1 MKPPGGHLLQ
11 ARERRR
17 RLRAR
22 PLLHL
27 LPNLFTILGLGAGLT
42 GMRYAFDARYELAVA
57 LIGVAILFDG
67 LDGRSARMLRITSK
81 LGAQL
86 DSLADFLSFGV
97 APAIIVYLWSLH
109 DVRGVGWALAM
120 LFATCCALRL
130 ARFNV
135 ELEAPEKPR
144 WTLYFFSGIPAPAA
158 AGLALLP
165 LIASFVLG
173 EQHMRSW
180 TLNAAMFL
188 FVAVMMISRVPTFS
202 IKRIRVKP
210 EYVVPLLVGAMLV
223 VVFLVTE
230 PWATLSV
237 MGLLYLLSI
246 PVSVVVAHRM
256 QRREPAP
263 RADRDEPPAP
273 ADRPP
278 PAPEEGS
285 ARIVPLD
292 QRGPRG

>member
-1 MKPPGGHLLQ
+1 VKSPGKDVLR

-27 LPNLFTILGLGAGLT
+27 VPNLFTILGLGAGLT

-57 LIGVAILFDG
+57 LIGVAIVFDG

-109 DVRGVGWALAM
+109 EVRGVGWALAM

-135 ELEAPEKPR
+135 ELEDPEKPR

-165 LIASFVLG
+165 LVASFVLG
-173 EQHMRSW
+173 EGVMRSW
-180 TLNAAMFL
+180 SLNAAMFL
-188 FVAVMMISRVPTFS
+188 FVALMMVSRVPTFS
-202 IKRIRVKP
+202 IKRIRVEP
-210 EYVVPLLVGAMLV
+210 HYIVPVLVVAMLV

-230 PWATLSV
+230 PWTTLSV
-237 MGLLYLLSI
+237 MGVLYLLSI
-246 PVSVVVAHRM
+246 PVSVLVAHRM
-256 QRREPAP
+256 QRREP
-263 RADRDEPPAP
+263 EQPAP
-273 ADRPP
+273 AE
-278 PAPEEGS
+278 AAGGEGGAS
-285 ARIVPLD
+285 RIVSLEP
-292 QRGPRG
+292 RGPRG

>member
-1 MKPPGGHLLQ
+1 MKGPGRHVLR

-42 GMRYAFDARYELAVA
+42 GMRYAFDSRYELAVA
-57 LIGVAILFDG
+57 LIGIAILFDG

-109 DVRGVGWALAM
+109 EVRGVGWALAM
-120 LFATCCALRL
+120 LFATCCAMRL

-135 ELEAPEKPR
+135 ELEAAEKPR

-173 EQHMRSW
+173 DGVMRAW
-180 TLNAAMFL
+180 ILNAVMFL
-188 FVAVMMISRVPTFS
+188 FVALMMVSRVPTFS
-202 IKRIRVKP
+202 IKRIRVRP
-210 EYVVPLLVGAMLV
+210 QYIVPLLVVAMLV

-237 MGLLYLLSI
+237 MGVLYLLSI

-256 QRREPAP
+256 QRREPPPRQRPEEAPEAAGETEAP
-263 RADRDEPPAP
+263 RV
-273 ADRPP
+273 
-278 PAPEEGS
+278 
-285 ARIVPLD
+285 VPLD
-292 QRGPRG
+292 QRAPRG

>member
-1 MKPPGGHLLQ
+1 MLQ

-42 GMRYAFDARYELAVA
+42 GMRYAFDSRYELAVA
-57 LIGVAILFDG
+57 LIGMAIVFDG

-109 DVRGVGWALAM
+109 EVRGVGWALAM
-120 LFATCCALRL
+120 LFATCCAMRL

-135 ELEAPEKPR
+135 ELEDPEKPR

-165 LIASFVLG
+165 LIGSFVLG
-173 EQHMRSW
+173 DTVMRAW

-188 FVAVMMISRVPTFS
+188 FVALMMVSRVPTFS
-202 IKRIRVKP
+202 IKRIRVAP
-210 EYVVPLLVGAMLV
+210 QYIVPLLVVAMLV

-237 MGLLYLLSI
+237 MGVLYLLSI
-246 PVSVVVAHRM
+246 PVSVMVAQRM
-256 QRREPAP
+256 QRREPEP
-263 RADRDEPPAP
+263 RPREE
-273 ADRPP
+273 
-278 PAPEEGS
+278 APEDS
-285 ARIVPLD
+285 ASVRVLPLD
-292 QRGPRG
+292 QRHPRG

>member
-1 MKPPGGHLLQ
+1 MLL

-42 GMRYAFDARYELAVA
+42 GMRYAFDSRYELAVA

-109 DVRGVGWALAM
+109 EVRGVGWALAM
-120 LFATCCALRL
+120 LFATCCAMRL

-135 ELEAPEKPR
+135 ELEDPEKPR

-173 EQHMRSW
+173 DTVMRAW

-188 FVAVMMISRVPTFS
+188 FVALMMVSRVPTFS
-202 IKRIRVKP
+202 IKRIRVAP
-210 EYVVPLLVGAMLV
+210 QYIVPLLVVAMLV

-237 MGLLYLLSI
+237 MGVLYLLSI
-246 PVSVVVAHRM
+246 PVSVMVAQRM
-256 QRREPAP
+256 QRREPEP
-263 RADRDEPPAP
+263 RPREE
-273 ADRPP
+273 
-278 PAPEEGS
+278 APEDS
-285 ARIVPLD
+285 ASVRVLPLD
-292 QRGPRG
+292 QRHPRG

>member
-1 MKPPGGHLLQ
+1 MKGSGRQTLL

-42 GMRYAFDARYELAVA
+42 GMRYAFDSRYELAVA

-109 DVRGVGWALAM
+109 EVRGVGWALAM
-120 LFATCCALRL
+120 LFATCCAMRL

-135 ELEAPEKPR
+135 ELEDPEKPR

-165 LIASFVLG
+165 LIGSFVLG
-173 EQHMRSW
+173 DTVMRAW
-180 TLNAAMFL
+180 PLNAAMFL
-188 FVAVMMISRVPTFS
+188 FVALMMVSRVPTFS
-202 IKRIRVKP
+202 IKRIRVP
-210 EYVVPLLVGAMLV
+210 PQYILPLLVVAMLV

-237 MGLLYLLSI
+237 MGILYLLSI
-246 PVSVVVAHRM
+246 PVSVAVARRM
-256 QRREPAP
+256 QRREPERRPAEEAP
-263 RADRDEPPAP
+263 T
-273 ADRPP
+273 
-278 PAPEEGS
+278 PAPEEAAS
-285 ARIVPLD
+285 ARILPLD
-292 QRGPRG
+292 QRHPRG